1 MWQKYVSWAIVGVIW
16 GGSLPA
22 GAQPL
27 PSPGE
32 PALAQVY
39 ARELARRDSLM
50 AAIWAQVRG
59 LNAQALRDTILRRH
73 PLGSPALPRF
83 PTPPNGAL
91 SQPTR
96 LAPDWREEIKR
107 RRKE

>member
-1 MWQKYVSWAIVGVIW
+1 M
-16 GGSLPA
+16 

-27 PSPGE
+27 PAPGD
-32 PALAQVY
+32 PALAHVH

-59 LNAQALRDTILRRH
+59 LDAQALRDTILRRH
-73 PLGSPALPRF
+73 PLGSPVLPRF
-83 PTPPNGAL
+83 PTLPSSARPH
-91 SQPTR
+91 PTR

-107 RRKE
+107 RRRE